1 MSGRLDGKVAVVT
14 GAGQGI
20 GRSTV
25 IAYLTE
31 GATVHAL
38 DRNPVSLA
46 ELAADHPAAMTRVV
60 DVTDPAAVRSFAAAV
75 GRIDVLFNCAGVV
88 PHGSVLDTEEADW
101 DGGMDVN
108 VTSMYRMIRALL
120 PGMVDGG
127 GGVIINMA
135 SVISSLSGVAN
146 RFVYGTS
153 KAAVIGLTKAVAA
166 DSVAQGVRCNAIAPG
181 TVQSPSLDERF
192 AALGNVD
199 EARAGFVARQPMGRI
214 GSADEIAAL
223 AVYLAADESAYVT
236 GSIFVID
243 GGMTL

>member
-1 MSGRLDGKVAVVT
+1 VTGRLDGKVAVVT

-25 IAYLTE
+25 AAYLAE

-38 DRNPVSLA
+38 DRNPDSLA
-46 ELAADHPAAMTRVV
+46 GLAAEHPAVITRAV
-60 DVTDPAAVRSFAAAV
+60 DVTDAAAVRSFAADA
-75 GRIDVLFNCAGVV
+75 GRTDVLFNCAGIV
-88 PHGSVLDTEEADW
+88 PHGSVLDTDEADW
-101 DGGMDVN
+101 DRGMDVN
-108 VTSMYRMIRALL
+108 VTSMYRTIRALL
-120 PGMVDGG
+120 PAMVDGG
-127 GGVIINMA
+127 GGAIINMA
-135 SVISSLSGVAN
+135 SVISSISGVAN
-146 RFVYGTS
+146 RLVYGTS

-166 DSVAQGVRCNAIAPG
+166 DFVTQGVRCNAIAPG

-214 GSADEIAAL
+214 GSTDEIAAL

-236 GSIFVID
+236 GSVFVID